1 MKASNLFFN
10 SAVTVYGR
18 KYEEVLRG
26 RFDKASLEK
35 LEDEYEVVYDDFD
48 CLAIKLTLKPSPICG
63 FKENVGIETGGWL
76 EVDKNNSTISF
87 GDKIKKED
95 IIVICLKQVGG
106 GSKKSFK
113 LTDEESDKMTPF
125 NLVGIPHFEVVKED
139 SLTDEE
145 LTSEGFS
152 YTVKYSPMGIAELVI
167 ASDKYG
173 MVNYPLWGELKD
185 SFSDGESLDITN
197 YKVCMITRKYKATAL
212 ATQEYIKKNS
222 RQKDPLTRV
231 GIYLSLK

>member
-48 CLAIKLTLKPSPICG
+48 CLAIKLTLKPSPVCG
-63 FKENVGIETGGWL
+63 FKETICWL
-76 EVDKNNSTISF
+76 EVDKSNSTISF

-95 IIVICLKQVGG
+95 IIVICFKQVGEG
-106 GSKKSFK
+106 NKKSFK

-125 NLVGIPHFEVVKED
+125 NLVGIPHFEVAKEEFV
-139 SLTDEE
+139 TD
-145 LTSEGFS
+145 LEGYSF
-152 YTVKYSPMGIAELVI
+152 TVKYSPMGIAEIVV

-185 SFSDGESLDITN
+185 SFSDGEVLDITN
-197 YKVCMITRKYKATAL
+197 YNVCMITRKYKATSL
-212 ATQEYIKKNS
+212 ATQEYIKKNL
-222 RQKDPLTRV
+222 RQRDPLTRV

>member
-18 KYEEVLRG
+18 KYEEVCRG
-26 RFDKASLEK
+26 KFNKISLDK
-35 LEDEYEVVYDDFD
+35 LEDEYEVEYDDFG

-63 FKENVGIETGGWL
+63 FKETVCWL
-76 EVDKNNSTISF
+76 EVDKNNNTISL
-87 GDKIKKED
+87 GDRIKKED
-95 IIVICLKQVGG
+95 IIVICFKQVGEG
-106 GSKKSFK
+106 NKKSFK
-113 LTDEESDKMTPF
+113 LTDEESDKMIPF
-125 NLVGIPHFEVVKED
+125 DLTGIPHFEVFKEQP
-139 SLTDEE
+139 LTDEE
-145 LTSEGFS
+145 LTSEGLS
-152 YTVKYSPMGIAELVI
+152 YTVRYSPMGIAELVV

-197 YKVCMITRKYKATAL
+197 YNVCMITRKYKATSL

-222 RQKDPLTRV
+222 RQRDPLTRV
-231 GIYLSLK
+231 GIYLSLKSE

>member
-48 CLAIKLTLKPSPICG
+48 CLAIKLTLKPTPICG
-63 FKENVGIETGGWL
+63 FKETICWL

-95 IIVICLKQVGG
+95 IIVICFKQVGEG
-106 GSKKSFK
+106 NKKSFK

-125 NLVGIPHFEVVKED
+125 NLVGIPHFEVAKEEFV
-139 SLTDEE
+139 TD
-145 LTSEGFS
+145 LEGYS
-152 YTVKYSPMGIAELVI
+152 YTVKYSPMGIAEIVV

-197 YKVCMITRKYKATAL
+197 YNVCMITRKYKATSL
-212 ATQEYIKKNS
+212 ATQEYIKKNL
-222 RQKDPLTRV
+222 RQRDPLTRV
-231 GIYLSLK
+231 GIYLSLKSE